1 MHHSAPDVGAV
12 IRKVRLERSLS
23 LDKTEKLTGVSK
35 AMLGQIE
42 RGESSP
48 TISTLWKI
56 STGLRISFSALMG
69 GPPSTYSP
77 VSVENITPIR
87 EDDGKM
93 LLYDLFPFD
102 PASGFEI
109 FSITVLPGCC
119 YESPTHAN
127 VREEYILVTEGE
139 LRLTLGQQAF
149 PLKKGMAIKFR
160 GDEPHTYANV
170 SGENT
175 TFQNILVY

>member
-1 MHHSAPDVGAV
+1 MHHPAPNVGAV
-12 IRKVRLERSLS
+12 IRKVRLERGLS
-23 LDKTEKLTGVSK
+23 LDKTEKLTDVSK

-56 STGLRISFSALMG
+56 ATGLRISFSALMG
-69 GPPSTYSP
+69 GPPATYSP
-77 VSVENITPIR
+77 VSVENIAPVQ

-93 LLYDLFPFD
+93 LLHGLFPFD

-109 FSITVLPGCC
+109 FSIDVLPGCR
-119 YESPTHAN
+119 YTSPTHAN
-127 VREEYILVTEGE
+127 VREEYVIVTKGE
-139 LRLTLGQQAF
+139 VQLTVGQQVFA
-149 PLKKGMAIKFR
+149 LTKGMAIKFR

-170 SGENT
+170 SGESA
-175 TFQNILVY
+175 TFQNILAY